1 MTRIVMHSRRGTI
14 RRERNRG
21 RRNRGKRGEVK
32 AEITGI
38 GRRRHLA
45 VICHRPRTGGES
57 EMEGR
62 RTAELTR
69 TISSSIAGQ
78 PYVGNTMNRSHPA
91 RDVSGRGAYAR
102 RVARTAGSLKLFEGP
117 AQATE
122 VEAVQR
128 GRVELDHRLGPST
141 QLRAVS
147 RVDGLSS

>member
-1 MTRIVMHSRRGTI
+1 MHSRRGTI

-62 RTAELTR
+62 RTAELGR
-69 TISSSIAGQ
+69 TISSSKTCQ
-78 PYVGNTMNRSHPA
+78 PYVGKARNLSHPA
-91 RDVSGRGAYAR
+91 TDVGGQ
-102 RVARTAGSLKLFEGP
+102 G
-117 AQATE
+117 QI
-122 VEAVQR
+122 
-128 GRVELDHRLGPST
+128 H
-141 QLRAVS
+141 
-147 RVDGLSS
+147 SS